1 MNTRALLLE
10 RKLRLVLG
18 TAMVSHWME
27 YGKLELLNF
36 KIKFKDRCNR
46 EWEWILEGKDSG
58 GRMLRK

>member
-1 MNTRALLLE
+1 
-10 RKLRLVLG
+10 
-18 TAMVSHWME
+18 ME